1 MSQAE
6 FPPLQ
11 TRALFTMSVVV
22 GAMHA
27 TGGPD
32 GAQLHVAT
40 VSGGTISGERLRGT
54 ILSGGIDWL
63 TERGDGVTLL
73 DARFVLRADDDALIA
88 MAFTGKR
95 HGPDAVMAAL
105 ARGED
110 IDPSAYYQRIAP
122 SFATADPRYAW
133 LNGILAIGT
142 GDRRPDGPIYQ
153 IHEIL

>member
-11 TRALFTMSVVV
+11 TRLLFTMSVVV
-22 GAMHA
+22 DAMHA

-32 GAQLHVAT
+32 GGRLGVAT
-40 VSGGTISGERLRGT
+40 VSGGALTGERLRGT

-73 DARFVLRADDDALIA
+73 DARFVLRTDDGALIA

-95 HGPDAVMAAL
+95 HGPDVVMAAL
-105 ARGED
+105 ARGDEV
-110 IDPSAYYQRIAP
+110 DPAAYYLRIAP
-122 SFATADPRYAW
+122 SFTTAEPRYAW
-133 LNGILAIGT
+133 LNGVLAIGT

-153 IHEIL
+153 IYEIL